1 MKHVLRIAVVASAVA
16 LVGIHYFPDRRAAP
30 PPPPPPAAVAKPAV
44 VVAPRPEVRKAA
56 PQAPVAVPAAAQV
69 DTPQDG
75 SDPSRLYTLQASQ
88 SWRAPGRHGP
98 TPARPLPV
106 E

>member
-1 MKHVLRIAVVASAVA
+1 MKYVFRIAVAASAAA
-16 LVGIHYFPDRRAAP
+16 LVGIHYVPDRRAAP
-30 PPPPPPAAVAKPAV
+30 PPVAPAAKPAAAVAPKP
-44 VVAPRPEVRKAA
+44 EIRKAEPPTTA
-56 PQAPVAVPAAAQV
+56 AVPAAVKV
-69 DTPQDG
+69 DAPPDAP
-75 SDPSRLYTLQASQ
+75 DPSRLYTLQASQ